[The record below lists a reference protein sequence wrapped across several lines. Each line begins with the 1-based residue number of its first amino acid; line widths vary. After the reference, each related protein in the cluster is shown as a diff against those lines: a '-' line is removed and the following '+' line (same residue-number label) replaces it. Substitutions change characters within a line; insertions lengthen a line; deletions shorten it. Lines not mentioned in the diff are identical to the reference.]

1 MPKNIYIG
9 FDRDGTLE
17 MPGHP
22 VPARLMEQFE
32 VLKKMGIHLFL
43 ASGKNHEFL
52 SQIAK
57 EIKIDPWM
65 ICAEAGGH
73 IVIPSKKINSI
84 VGEHSDLVPFKEK
97 IRTIKLPPHGEEPKH
112 SVWSKKFGNHVLEAE
127 AIIKQLIAE
136 HHWNLTVY
144 SYPDGDGG
152 LDVVPPGIDK
162 VNLLEHIPDHATIY
176 FVGDDQNDLS
186 LLAHDR
192 IIPCTVG
199 NAKENVKERVSKKQ
213 GHLSSHPAGKGV
225 VDLLSR
231 LFSV

>member
-1 MPKNIYIG
+1 MTKNIYIG

-22 VPARLMEQFE
+22 LPTRLIQQLEA
-32 VLKKMGIHLFL
+32 LKNMGAYLFL

-52 SQIAK
+52 SQIATD
-57 EIKIDPWM
+57 IKLDPWM

-73 IVIPSKKINSI
+73 IAIPSKKINSI
-84 VGEHSDLVPFKEK
+84 IEAHSDLIAFKEK
-97 IRTIKLPPHGEEPKH
+97 IHTLNLPPYEEEAKYT
-112 SVWSKKFGNHVLEAE
+112 VCSKKFGKNLLEAE
-127 AIIKQLIAE
+127 AILKKFIADNN
-136 HHWNLTVY
+136 WNLTLY
-144 SYPDGDGG
+144 SYPDSDGS

-162 VNLLEHIPDHATIY
+162 VNLLEHIPSHATIY
-176 FVGDDQNDLS
+176 YIGDDHNDLN

-199 NAKENVKERVSKKQ
+199 NAKQNVKEAVAKKQ

-225 VDLLSR
+225 VDILSR